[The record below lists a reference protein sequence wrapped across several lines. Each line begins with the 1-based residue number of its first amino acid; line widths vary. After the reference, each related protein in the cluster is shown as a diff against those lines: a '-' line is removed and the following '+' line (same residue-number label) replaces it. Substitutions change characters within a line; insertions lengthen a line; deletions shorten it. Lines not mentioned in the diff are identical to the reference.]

1 VAALVLDVETGDDP
15 VGDDAR
21 PEAAGGG
28 PGDLPVEEELHP
40 AGPAEI
46 QLVPKDLLEELPA
59 AERTVEDLGATHLH
73 LEEGE
78 VGAEAG
84 GLVGGGERQR
94 EPGAPAG
101 EDRLDVGGAQGVT
114 DGLEVC
120 RAGTRLEAVVQ
131 GREADPAPR
140 ELAFGP
146 LVAV

>member
-28 PGDLPVEEELHP
+28 PGDLPVEEDLHP
-40 AGPAEI
+40 GGAAQV
-46 QLVPKDLLEELPA
+46 QLVPEDLLEELPA
-59 AERTVEDLGATHLH
+59 AERAVEHLGATHLH

-78 VGAEAG
+78 PVAEAG
-84 GLVGGGERQR
+84 GLVGGGQGQR
-94 EPGAPAG
+94 EPGNPAG
-101 EDRLDVGGAQGVT
+101 EKGLDVRGAQTLADRLEDR
-114 DGLEVC
+114 
-120 RAGTRLEAVVQ
+120 RADTRLEAVVQ